1 MSFKDKLILSL
12 LSIVTLGIYPIVA
25 FSKKP
30 KEAKSTLSVDK
41 VVTDTNKLT
50 KFLGTKTNIAGAE
63 FTQTKIKV
71 FINDK
76 SKVDA
81 EAIKNLK
88 GVSGIVLSSK
98 YATIIVGKQ
107 AKELS
112 KALIK

>member
-1 MSFKDKLILSL
+1 MSFKDKLILVT
-12 LSIVTLGIYPIVA
+12 LSILTLGIYPIVA

-30 KEAKSTLSVDK
+30 KEVKVELSVEK
-41 VVTDTNKLT
+41 VITDTKKLIT
-50 KFLGTKTNIAGAE
+50 HLGTKTNIAGVE

-71 FINDK
+71 FVNDK
-76 SKVDA
+76 SKVNA
-81 EAIKNLK
+81 ETIKNLK

-112 KALIK
+112 KALIG